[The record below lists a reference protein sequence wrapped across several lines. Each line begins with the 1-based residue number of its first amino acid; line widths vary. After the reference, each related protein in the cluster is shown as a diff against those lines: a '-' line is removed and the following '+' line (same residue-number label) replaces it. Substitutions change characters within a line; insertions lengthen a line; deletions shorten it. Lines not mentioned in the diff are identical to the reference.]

1 MIKIIN
7 GCEYSMKKFDKSTIK
22 QINEIDLD
30 KINTENAPDIIN
42 FLMNVIEGLFSELTE
57 AREELQRLGN
67 KLAYYE
73 NRNRPPKVK
82 PSKEDNN
89 NNDKLDLPKDSNNS
103 RKKASKKENIKIDR
117 EEIIKIDKDKLPD
130 DAKFKG
136 YEDKIIQNILIKG
149 DNVLYRREKYYSA
162 SEKRI
167 YMAELPLNLKSTDF
181 GPNLKAL
188 IASLYFDCRIPE
200 NKIIRLLGDFGVTM
214 SEGTISNILIKEN
227 TDILAEE
234 KNNIY
239 IAGLEST
246 IYQQTDD
253 TGMRVSGKNHYVQIV
268 CNDVYSAYFIN
279 ENKKRETVADI
290 LKNGKDKV
298 NFKIILA
305 DDAGQFNGIAEERGL
320 CWVHEFRHYKKIKTV
335 FLQNM
340 KLINDFKSKIKD
352 YYKKLK
358 AYKKDPDEKTKI
370 LLSKEFDALFGTK
383 TGFDILDE
391 RIELTKNKKAEL
403 LLVLEY
409 PELPLHNNLSES
421 GLREF
426 VLKRKI
432 SFGTKNTYGTR
443 AWENYMTISATCKKI
458 GVNFFE
464 YIKDIFSGNM
474 QLPRLASLIKY
485 K

>member
-1 MIKIIN
+1 
-7 GCEYSMKKFDKSTIK
+7 MKKFDESTIE
-22 QINEIDLD
+22 QINKIDLD
-30 KINTENAPDIIN
+30 KINAEDAPHIIN
-42 FLMNVIEGLFSELTE
+42 FLMNVIEGLSSELVE
-57 AREELQRLGN
+57 VREELQRLRSE
-67 KLAYYE
+67 LAYYKKE
-73 NRNRPPKVK
+73 TGFKTK
-82 PSKEDNN
+82 SSKKDDD
-89 NNDKLDLPKDSNNS
+89 NNDKLDSPKNSNS
-103 RKKASKKENIKIDR
+103 SWKKGSKKENIKIDR

-130 DAKFKG
+130 DAEFKG
-136 YEDKIIQNILIKG
+136 YEDKIIQDILVKG
-149 DNVLYRREKYYSA
+149 DNVLYKREKYYSA
-162 SEKRI
+162 SENRI
-167 YMAELPLNLKSTDF
+167 YMAELPLNLQNTDF

-200 NKIIRLLGDFGVTM
+200 NKIIRLLEDFGVTM

-227 TDILAEE
+227 TDILTEE

-239 IAGLEST
+239 TAGLEST

-253 TGMRVSGKNHYVQIV
+253 TGMRVSGENHHVQIV
-268 CNDVYSAYFIN
+268 CNELYSAYFIN
-279 ENKKRETVADI
+279 ENKKRETVAAV

-298 NFKIILA
+298 SFKIILA
-305 DDAGQFNGIAEERGL
+305 DDAGQFDGIAEERGL

-335 FLQNM
+335 FLRNM
-340 KLINDFKSKIKD
+340 QLVDDFISKIKD
-352 YYKKLK
+352 YYKELK
-358 AYKKDPDEKTKI
+358 AYKKDPDEKTKL
-370 LLSKEFDALFGTK
+370 LLSKEFDTLFNTK

-391 RIELTKNKKAEL
+391 RIELTKNKKTKL

-432 SFGTKNTYGTR
+432 SFGTKNAYGTK

-474 QLPRLASLIKY
+474 QLPKLASLIRY

>member
-1 MIKIIN
+1 
-7 GCEYSMKKFDKSTIK
+7 MKKFDESTIE
-22 QINEIDLD
+22 QINKIDLD
-30 KINTENAPDIIN
+30 KINAEDAPHIIN
-42 FLMNVIEGLFSELTE
+42 FLMNVIEGLSSELVE
-57 AREELQRLGN
+57 VREELQRLRSE
-67 KLAYYE
+67 LAYYKKE
-73 NRNRPPKVK
+73 TGFKTK
-82 PSKEDNN
+82 SSKKDDD
-89 NNDKLDLPKDSNNS
+89 NNDKLDSPKNSNS
-103 RKKASKKENIKIDR
+103 SWKKGSKKENIKIDR

-130 DAKFKG
+130 DAEFKG
-136 YEDKIIQNILIKG
+136 YEDKIIQDILVKG
-149 DNVLYRREKYYSA
+149 DNVLYKREKYYSA
-162 SEKRI
+162 SENRI
-167 YMAELPLNLKSTDF
+167 YMAELPLNLQNTDF

-200 NKIIRLLGDFGVTM
+200 NKIIRLLEDFGVTM

-227 TDILAEE
+227 TDILTEE

-239 IAGLEST
+239 TAGLEST

-253 TGMRVSGKNHYVQIV
+253 TGMRVSGENHHVQIV
-268 CNDVYSAYFIN
+268 CNELYSAYFIN
-279 ENKKRETVADI
+279 ENKKRETVAAV

-298 NFKIILA
+298 SFKIILA
-305 DDAGQFNGIAEERGL
+305 DDAGQFDGIAEERGL

-335 FLQNM
+335 FLRNM
-340 KLINDFKSKIKD
+340 QLVDDFISKIKD
-352 YYKKLK
+352 YYKELK
-358 AYKKDPDEKTKI
+358 AYKKDPDEKTKL
-370 LLSKEFDALFGTK
+370 LLSKEFDTLFNTK

-391 RIELTKNKKAEL
+391 RIELTKNKKTKL

-432 SFGTKNTYGTR
+432 SFGTKNAYGTK

-474 QLPRLASLIKY
+474 QLPKLASLIKY